1 MSAKTQIETEIR
13 LAYAFLRERNNT
25 IPSET
30 LQFMLDASL
39 EKLQGQNLPI
49 ADGVGRSEQLMCY
62 EYDLNGK
69 SKPCKEQCKKCHEY
83 QLRADSA

>member
-13 LAYAFLRERNNT
+13 LAYAFLRERNTT

-39 EKLQGQNLPI
+39 EKLQGQKLPI
-49 ADGVGRSEQLMCY
+49 AIVGETCGRCGNELYRGLYCIHLECSQL
-62 EYDLNGK
+62 
-69 SKPCKEQCKKCHEY
+69 
-83 QLRADSA
+83 

>member
-49 ADGVGRSEQLMCY
+49 AIFGGSTVIV
-62 EYDLNGK
+62 LN
-69 SKPCKEQCKKCHEY
+69 PPTIP
-83 QLRADSA
+83 